1 MLETGDKF
9 DKDKIIAFINSQR
22 EAMTEMIEIAKLS
35 ASQQMQTLISQS
47 TEQMQASLNAEI
59 KRLLRLQKINPGI
72 KDFEI
77 EQLQEIVKLSQKNLQ
92 QTQLRL
98 DAIRFVISN

>member
-1 MLETGDKF
+1 MFETDHKF
-9 DKDKIIAFINSQR
+9 DKDKIINFINSQR
-22 EAMTEMIEIAKLS
+22 EQMMEMIKKAELLAN
-35 ASQQMQTLISQS
+35 QHMQKLISQS
-47 TEQMQASLNAEI
+47 TEQMHSNLNAEI

-72 KDFEI
+72 KDLEI
-77 EQLQEIVKLSQKNLQ
+77 EQLKEIIKLSQKNLQ